1 MKFITSGGGTGGH
14 IFPAVAI
21 ADALKKQVPN
31 CEILF
36 VGAVGKMEMER
47 VPKAGYNIEGLP
59 IMGLPRKLSLDLIKF
74 PFKLIQ
80 SWWKGRSILA
90 NFKPNAVIGV
100 GGYASGVIVKMATN
114 TKAKTLIHE
123 QNSFAGLTN
132 RTLAKS
138 VDKVCVAYDNM
149 ERFFPKAKIIHT
161 GNPIRQD
168 IIDLSG
174 KRNEA
179 LAYYGFDN
187 TKPVLLILGG
197 SLGART
203 LNDSVKLGLEA
214 LAKAGVQVLWQ
225 CGKLYYEEFKPIA
238 AAYDN
243 VKLVAFIDRMDY
255 VYAMADIAISR
266 AGALSISE
274 LAVVAKPTIF
284 VPSPNVTDD
293 HQTANAMSLVNK
305 NAALLIK
312 DIAARETLISTALNL
327 IEDKAQ
333 QAILIENIKSC
344 GIENAADKIA
354 AEILQ
359 LVKA

>member
-1 MKFITSGGGTGGH
+1 MKFIISGGGTGGH

-21 ADALKKQVPN
+21 ADALKKHAPD

-36 VGAVGKMEMER
+36 VGAEGKMEMER

-74 PFKLIQ
+74 PFKLVK

-100 GGYASGVIVKMATN
+100 GGYASGVIVRMAAGKN
-114 TKAKTLIHE
+114 IKTLIHE

-138 VDKVCVAYDNM
+138 VNKVCVAYDNM
-149 ERFFPKAKIIHT
+149 ERFFPKEKIVYT

-174 KRNEA
+174 KRQEA

-203 LNDSVKLGLEA
+203 LNDSVKLGLES
-214 LAKAGVQVLWQ
+214 LKNAGIQVLWQ

-255 VYAMADIAISR
+255 VYAMADIVISR

-274 LAVVAKPTIF
+274 LAVVKKPTIF

-312 DIAARETLISTALNL
+312 DSAARENL
-327 IEDKAQ
+327 IAA
-333 QAILIENIKSC
+333 AIELFNDSAKQESLIQNIEAC
-344 GIENAADKIA
+344 GIANAADQIA
-354 AEILQ
+354 KEILN
-359 LVKA
+359 LVQ

>member
-1 MKFITSGGGTGGH
+1 MKYIISGGGTGGH

-21 ADALKKQVPN
+21 ADALKKQDEN

-36 VGAVGKMEMER
+36 VGADGKMEMER
-47 VPKAGYNIEGLP
+47 VPKAGYKIEGLP
-59 IMGLPRKLSLDLIKF
+59 IMGLPRKLSMDLVKF
-74 PFKLIQ
+74 PFKLIK

-90 NFKPNAVIGV
+90 NFKPDAVIGV
-100 GGYASGVIVKMATN
+100 GGYASGVIVRMAAGKN
-114 TKAKTLIHE
+114 IKTLIHE

-132 RTLAKS
+132 RTLSKS
-138 VDKVCVAYDNM
+138 VNKVCVAYENM
-149 ERFFPKAKIIHT
+149 ERFFPKEKIVYT

-174 KRNEA
+174 KRAEA
-179 LAYYGFDN
+179 IAHYGFN
-187 TKPVLLILGG
+187 AEQPILLVLGG

-203 LNDSVKLGLEA
+203 LNDSLKLGLEA
-214 LAKAGVQVLWQ
+214 LKENNIQVLWQ
-225 CGKLYYEEFKPIA
+225 CGKLYYEEFAAIA
-238 AAYDN
+238 AQYDN

-255 VYAMADIAISR
+255 VYAMADTVISR

-274 LAVVAKPTIF
+274 LAVVKKATIF

-312 DIAARETLISTALNL
+312 DNKAREALVKAAIELIQNKEKQAQLINHIST
-327 IEDKAQ
+327 
-333 QAILIENIKSC
+333 C
-344 GIENAADKIA
+344 GIANAAEHIA
-354 AEILQ
+354 KEILQ
-359 LVKA
+359 LVK

>member
-1 MKFITSGGGTGGH
+1 MKFIISGGGTGGH

-21 ADALKKQVPN
+21 ADALKKQMPN
-31 CEILF
+31 CDILF
-36 VGAVGKMEMER
+36 VGADGKMEMER
-47 VPKAGYNIEGLP
+47 VPKAGYKIEGLP

-74 PFKLIQ
+74 PFKLVK
-80 SWWKGRSILA
+80 SWWKGRSILS
-90 NFKPNAVIGV
+90 NFKPDAVIGV
-100 GGYASGVIVKMATN
+100 GGYASGVIVRMAAGKN
-114 TKAKTLIHE
+114 IKTLIHE

-132 RTLAKS
+132 RTLSKS
-138 VDKVCVAYDNM
+138 VNKVCVAYENM
-149 ERFFPKAKIIHT
+149 ERFFPKEKIVYT

-174 KRNEA
+174 KKQEA
-179 LAYYGFDN
+179 LSYYGFDN
-187 TKPVLLILGG
+187 SKPVLLILGG

-203 LNDSVKLGLEA
+203 LNDSVKLGLEN
-214 LAKAGVQVLWQ
+214 LQKAGVQVLWQ

-238 AAYDN
+238 ATYDN

-255 VYAMADIAISR
+255 VYAMADVVISR

-312 DIAARETLISTALNL
+312 DIKARETLISTALNL

-333 QAILIENIKSC
+333 QATLIENIKSC
-344 GIENAADKIA
+344 GIANAADKIA